1 MIPCIARLSFPVLP
15 GGELGHGLQELVLI
29 SGEGCEIR
37 DYLFPFF
44 FAPEECVSGPKAG
57 YVVAKDLSPL
67 LNWTGGIICCN
78 LQYVKTWYTT
88 NPASFSSHLEIN
100 FVTWPG

>member
-1 MIPCIARLSFPVLP
+1 VC
-15 GGELGHGLQELVLI
+15 
-29 SGEGCEIR
+29 
-37 DYLFPFF
+37 
-44 FAPEECVSGPKAG
+44 GPKAG
-57 YVVAKDLSPL
+57 YVVAKMFPL
-67 LNWTGGIICCN
+67 LKLDGGIICCN